1 MTPGKRARFNSTI
14 TARQKVTAIL
24 DERLTDPHERVR
36 HGLPEERKDKPDKEQ
51 RFNKEEREQ
60 ELRDEGAA
68 NARQE
73 YERIEEENERLTRI
87 INSGTFVDYTN
98 KTPREIAEEEL
109 ERMLKSVGSSGRTAL
124 SAVVNIARA
133 VTEIAQERLDEFEDE
148 EEPEPAAADEP
159 DDDGPDGNSGGIK
172 ADEPETAVDPEHATP
187 PGMLEISTEPD
198 NESGQPGPKP
208 EDKKEPPPGWERRN
222 SLSYEKT
229 VAPFQMIAVY
239 RRRENGWNW
248 FITKQTRMIAQ
259 GKGASRVDAMWRAE
273 RELPASLEEWQLPRC
288 TGTLSLIRHDH
299 GRRCLADQREDEGAP
314 FRVGHV

>member
-1 MTPGKRARFNSTI
+1 MTPGERARFNSTI

-36 HGLPEERKDKPDKEQ
+36 HGLPEERKDKPDKEW
-51 RFNKEEREQ
+51 RLSKEEREQ

-68 NARQE
+68 DARQE
-73 YERIEEENERLTRI
+73 YERIEEENERLTEI
-87 INSGTFVDYTN
+87 INSGTFVDYTD

-109 ERMLKSVGSSGRTAL
+109 ERMLRSVGSSGRTAL
-124 SAVVNIARA
+124 TAVVNIARA
-133 VTEIAQERLDEFEDE
+133 VAEIAQERLDEFEDE
-148 EEPEPAAADEP
+148 EEPEPADDDEP

-172 ADEPETAVDPEHATP
+172 ADEPETDEPETAGDPEHATP
-187 PGMLEISTEPD
+187 PGMPEIPTEPD
-198 NESGQPGPKP
+198 DESAQPGPKP

-222 SLSYEKT
+222 SLSYEKM

-273 RELPASLEEWQLPRC
+273 RELPACLEEW
-288 TGTLSLIRHDH
+288 
-299 GRRCLADQREDEGAP
+299 
-314 FRVGHV
+314 